1 MTPVEVIALHGC
13 SRVEKGRPCHICVG
27 QAERHVRAVER
38 AGMAVAAECACGQ
51 PVGSCPSC
59 DRPRCWHCDPGLG
72 KGRGPMKCNERHEP
86 ALPEETDRS

>member
-38 AGMAVAAECACGQ
+38 AGMVVVSAEDLRTYLDRGTDLKAEVDAVRRLRA
-51 PVGSCPSC
+51 
-59 DRPRCWHCDPGLG
+59 
-72 KGRGPMKCNERHEP
+72 
-86 ALPEETDRS
+86 ALPERNEDV